1 MSTIGMQIPIMQHNR
16 IIRGGLETNLSF
28 VSLRR
33 SAGICLAFLL
43 FVVCTA
49 NAQRGTSGSIEGTIT
64 DAQGGAISGAR
75 LSAVNSDT
83 GLKLESVSDENGL
96 FHFPVVPPGTY
107 VVTAENAGFSNYA
120 VRVSVAVGA
129 TIDLPIQLKVGSQA
143 TSVTVTSETPIVEV
157 TRSSVQS
164 SVNELAVSDLPTLGR
179 NFINFTL
186 LTPGVTTDVRGG
198 DISFAGQRGTLNSL
212 IVDGSDN
219 NNTFFGQTLGR
230 TGSGRA
236 PYQFS
241 QDAVQEFQVNSN
253 AYSAEYGSAG
263 GAVINVVT
271 KSGTN
276 QFHGTGF
283 EFFRDRGLNA
293 TDPIAKA
300 QGRAKQPY
308 HFNQFGG
315 NLGGPVLKA
324 RLFFFFDYDGQ
335 RNITQNLVLP
345 VSGCAAPSTDA
356 NVTAACTYLLARS
369 ASWTSGFNQDVYLGK
384 ADWHINSNEL
394 LTVRINSQRF
404 TGANLE
410 NSGSANSVEHTGASN
425 VTSDTVSGQ
434 LTSTLS
440 PRFVNEFRAA
450 YVRDNEPG
458 QTNSANPEASVFN
471 GGQLQLTVGRNFFS
485 PRFTNIKRGQF
496 ADVLTWVKG
505 RHTVK
510 FGGDILTD
518 RIGNFFPGNFSGAYT
533 FNSLRTFGCSLLGAP
548 CYGNGD
554 QFVQA
559 FGGVGTTGPA
569 THPDLKEYS
578 GFIQDEW
585 RITPNFTLNPGLRYD
600 YESLAQPP
608 VLNPV
613 AAQAG
618 ILTNRINSDK
628 NNFGPRL
635 GFAWTPNR
643 FNQRIVVRGGYGIYY
658 GRTPS
663 ILVGTAHSNNGL
675 QVKTLTY
682 VGTSIPVTY
691 PNTVCGAPV
700 ANPSCPPP
708 APGPGVP
715 TPPPPT
721 IFVFNSNYVEPYTQ
735 QASLGVEYQLAKDT
749 ALTVSYLGVRGV
761 HLQRTRDIN
770 LAGEVPATIGIAGT
784 ATVLNYLRYP
794 SPTGT
799 PPTCPAG
806 LFFITLTSPCRPNGN
821 FQRIEE
827 VESNANS
834 FYNGLIIQLNKR
846 FGHNYQVL
854 GSYTYGKV
862 IDDAPD
868 ATSVVPFSGG
878 DDAKMVSDPGNVRA
892 DRAAGINDQR
902 HRFVLS
908 GVWNLNYAQRF
919 SGAPKQIIGGWE
931 LSGILTAQSGQP
943 YSAMVNTDLNDDSN
957 RSTDRTPGIGRNTF
971 YLPRTV
977 SLDPRITKNFQ
988 LTERVRLQLIGE
1000 AFNIFNHAN
1009 ISGVSRTQYASTSS
1023 AAMCGI
1029 SGAPCLAPPQVVS
1042 SRNFPFQFPT
1052 SDITP
1057 RIVQLAAKLV
1067 F

>member
-1 MSTIGMQIPIMQHNR
+1 M
-16 IIRGGLETNLSF
+16 NLPF
-28 VSLRR
+28 GSLCR
-33 SAGICLAFLL
+33 AVGIFLAILL
-43 FVVCTA
+43 FQACTA
-49 NAQRGTSGSIEGTIT
+49 SAQRGTSGSIEGTTT
-64 DAQGGAISGAR
+64 DVQGGAVSGAKVT
-75 LSAVNSDT
+75 SVNSDI
-83 GLKLESVSDENGL
+83 GLKFESASDENGF

-107 VVTAENAGFSNYA
+107 VVTAEKSGFSSYA
-120 VRVSVAVGA
+120 VRVSVAVGS
-129 TIDLPIQLKVGSQA
+129 TIDLPIQLNVGTQA
-143 TSVTVTSETPIVEV
+143 ASVTVTAEVPIVEL

-164 SVNELAVSDLPTLGR
+164 SVGELAVSDLPTLGR
-179 NFINFTL
+179 NFINCTL

-236 PYQFS
+236 PYQVS
-241 QDAVQEFQVNSN
+241 QHAVQEFQVNSN
-253 AYSAEYGSAG
+253 AYSAEYGNAG

-283 EFFRDRGLNA
+283 EFFRDRSLNS

-300 QGRAKQPY
+300 QGKAKQPY

-315 NLGGPVLKA
+315 NVGGPVLKD

-345 VSGCAAPSTDA
+345 VSGCATPSADP
-356 NVTAACTYLLARS
+356 NVVAACTYLLARS

-394 LTVRINSQRF
+394 LTARINSQRF

-410 NSGSANSVEHTGASN
+410 NGGSSNSLEHTGAAI
-425 VTSDTVSGQ
+425 VISDTFSGQ
-434 LTSTLS
+434 LTSTL
-440 PRFVNEFRAA
+440 
-450 YVRDNEPG
+450 
-458 QTNSANPEASVFN
+458 
-471 GGQLQLTVGRNFFS
+471 S

-496 ADVLTWVKG
+496 ADVLTWIKG

-510 FGGDILTD
+510 FGGDVLTD
-518 RIGNFFPGNFSGAYT
+518 AIANFFPGNFSGAYT
-533 FNSLRTFGCSLLGAP
+533 FNSLSTFGCSLLGTP

-559 FGGVGTTGPA
+559 FGGIGTTGPT
-569 THPDLKEYS
+569 THPNLNEYS
-578 GFIQDEW
+578 AFIQDEW
-585 RITPNFTLNPGLRYD
+585 RISTSFTLNPGLRYD
-600 YESLAQPP
+600 YESIAQPS
-608 VLNPV
+608 VLNPI

-628 NNFGPRL
+628 NSFGPRL

-643 FNQRIVVRGGYGIYY
+643 FHQRIVVRGGYGIYF

-675 QVKTLTY
+675 QVTTLTY
-682 VGTSIPVTY
+682 KSTSIPVTY

-721 IFVFNSNYVEPYTQ
+721 IFVFNPSYVEPYTQ
-735 QASLGVEYQLAKDT
+735 QSSLGVEYQLAKDT

-770 LAGEVPATIGIAGT
+770 LAGEVPAAIGIAGT
-784 ATVLNYLRYP
+784 GTVLNYLRYP

-799 PPTCPAG
+799 PATCPAG
-806 LFFITLTSPCRPNGN
+806 LFVVTLSSPCRPNGN

-834 FYNGLIIQLNKR
+834 IYNGLIVQLNKR
-846 FGHNYQVL
+846 FGHNYQIL

-868 ATSVVPFSGG
+868 STSVVPFSGG

-908 GVWNLNYAQRF
+908 GVWDLNYAQRF
-919 SGAPKQIIGGWE
+919 SGAIKQVLGGWE

-943 YSAMVNTDLNDDSN
+943 YSAMVNTDLNNDSN
-957 RSTDRTPGIGRNTF
+957 RSTDRTPGIGRDTF

-977 SLDPRITKNFQ
+977 SLDPRITKNVQF
-988 LTERVRLQLIGE
+988 TEHFRLQLIAE
-1000 AFNIFNHAN
+1000 AFNVFNHSN
-1009 ISGVSRTQYASTSS
+1009 INGVSRTQYAFTSS
-1023 AAMCGI
+1023 AAICGI
-1029 SGAPCLAPPQVVS
+1029 AAAPCLAAPQVVS
-1042 SRNFPFQFPT
+1042 SRPFLLPT
-1052 SDITP
+1052 ADVTP
-1057 RIVQLAAKLV
+1057 RIAQLAAKFV

>member
-1 MSTIGMQIPIMQHNR
+1 M
-16 IIRGGLETNLSF
+16 NLSF

-33 SAGICLAFLL
+33 AAGICLAVLL
-43 FVVCTA
+43 FFVCTA
-49 NAQRGTSGSIEGTIT
+49 GAQRGTSGSIEGTIA
-64 DAQGGAISGAR
+64 DVQGGAISGAKLR
-75 LSAVNSDT
+75 AVNSDT

-107 VVTAENAGFSNYA
+107 VVTAENAGFTNYA
-120 VRVSVAVGA
+120 VRVTVAVGA
-129 TIDLPIQLKVGSQA
+129 TIDLPIQLKVGTQVS
-143 TSVTVTSETPIVEV
+143 SVTVTSETPILEV
-157 TRSSVQS
+157 TRTSVES
-164 SVNELAVSDLPTLGR
+164 SVNERAVSDLPTLGR

-253 AYSAEYGSAG
+253 AYAAEYGSAG

-283 EFFRDRGLNA
+283 EFFRDRSLNA

-300 QGRAKQPY
+300 QGKAKQPY

-315 NLGGPVLKA
+315 NFGGPVLKD

-335 RNITQNLVLP
+335 RNITQNLILP

-356 NVTAACTYLLARS
+356 NITAACTYLLARS

-394 LTVRINSQRF
+394 LSVRINSQRF

-410 NSGSANSVEHTGASN
+410 NGGPSNSLEHTGAAI
-425 VTSDTVSGQ
+425 VVSDTISGQ

-458 QTNSANPEASVFN
+458 QANSTNPEASVFN
-471 GGQLQLTVGRNFFS
+471 GPLQLTVGRNFFS

-496 ADVLTWVKG
+496 ADVLTWIKG

-510 FGGDILTD
+510 FGGDVLTD
-518 RIGNFFPGNFSGAYT
+518 SIANFFPGNFSGAYT
-533 FNSLRTFGCSLLGAP
+533 FNSLRSFGCSLLGAP
-548 CYGNGD
+548 CYGNRD

-559 FGGVGTTGPA
+559 FGGVGTTGPT
-569 THPDLKEYS
+569 THPNLNEYS
-578 GFIQDEW
+578 AFIQDEW
-585 RITPNFTLNPGLRYD
+585 RITTSFTLNPGLRYD
-600 YESLAQPP
+600 YESIAQPS
-608 VLNPV
+608 VLNPI

-618 ILTNRINSDK
+618 ILTNRINRDK
-628 NNFGPRL
+628 KNFGPRL

-643 FNQRIVVRGGYGIYY
+643 FNQRVVVRGGYGIYF

-682 VGTSIPVTY
+682 SGTSIPVTY
-691 PNTVCGAPV
+691 PNTVCGSPV
-700 ANPSCPPP
+700 ANPTCPPP

-721 IFVFNSNYVEPYTQ
+721 IFVFNPNFVEPYTQ
-735 QASLGVEYQLAKDT
+735 QASLGIEYQLAKDT

-784 ATVLNYLRYP
+784 GTVLNYLRYP

-799 PPTCPAG
+799 PATCPAG
-806 LFFITLTSPCRPNGN
+806 LFVVTLSSPCRPNGN

-834 FYNGLIIQLNKR
+834 IYSGLIVQLNKR
-846 FGHNYQVL
+846 FGHNYQIL

-868 ATSVVPFSGG
+868 STSVVPFSGG

-892 DRAAGINDQR
+892 DRSAGINDQR

-919 SGAPKQIIGGWE
+919 SGAAKQILGGWE
-931 LSGILTAQSGQP
+931 ISGILTAQSGQP
-943 YSAMVNTDLNDDSN
+943 YSAMVNSDLNNDSN
-957 RSTDRTPGIGRNTF
+957 RSTDRTPGVGRNTF

-977 SLDPRITKNFQ
+977 SLDPRVTKNVQ
-988 LTERVRLQLIGE
+988 LTERLRLQLIGE
-1000 AFNIFNHAN
+1000 AFNIFNHTN
-1009 ISGVSRTQYASTSS
+1009 INGVSRTQYVVIQNSPNPVTGKPPCALTVTQ
-1023 AAMCGI
+1023 
-1029 SGAPCLAPPQVVS
+1029 CLANPS
-1042 SRNFPFQFPT
+1042 NFPFQFPT

-1057 RIVQLAAKLV
+1057 RIVQLAAKFV